1 MLAITMVMSTNRLV
15 ISWKLWIYRHDLVW
29 EMILINIEIRLQSSA
44 IKINLD
50 VQCAYINDTR
60 NNVVTSSIK
69 SVKIDHINLGDF
81 LEENE
86 AMLKKVSQKNLPSK
100 TRLIYKQIST
110 DHNENG
116 DTYFSYYEMLNI
128 YDDRNHFMKISTEF
142 TKDLDIKREEIV
154 TGGNPSV
161 DKKTVLSND
170 EITNKSHKEWLK
182 EMFRNNS
189 YQLFWA

>member
-1 MLAITMVMSTNRLV
+1 MS
-15 ISWKLWIYRHDLVW
+15 
-29 EMILINIEIRLQSSA
+29 
-44 IKINLD
+44 
-50 VQCAYINDTR
+50 
-60 NNVVTSSIK
+60 SSIK

-86 AMLKKVSQKNLPSK
+86 AMLKKVSQKDKPSK

-110 DHNENG
+110 DHNESQ
-116 DTYFSYYEMLNI
+116 DTYFTYYEMLNI

-161 DKKTVLSND
+161 DKKTILSND

-182 EMFRNNS
+182 EMFKNNS
-189 YQLFWA
+189 YQLFRA

>member
-1 MLAITMVMSTNRLV
+1 
-15 ISWKLWIYRHDLVW
+15 
-29 EMILINIEIRLQSSA
+29 MILINIEVRLQSSA

-60 NNVVTSSIK
+60 NNVVSSTIK
-69 SVKIDHINLGDF
+69 SVEIDHINLGDF
-81 LEENE
+81 LQENE
-86 AMLKKVSQKNLPSK
+86 AMLKKVSQKNMPSK

-116 DTYFSYYEMLNI
+116 DTYFAYYEMLNI
-128 YDDRNHFMKISTEF
+128 YNDRNHFMKISTEF
-142 TKDLDIKREEIV
+142 TKELDIKREEIV

-161 DKKTVLSND
+161 DRKTILSND

-182 EMFRNNS
+182 EMFKNNS
-189 YQLFWA
+189 YQLFRA

>member
-1 MLAITMVMSTNRLV
+1 M
-15 ISWKLWIYRHDLVW
+15 
-29 EMILINIEIRLQSSA
+29 QSSA

-50 VQCAYINDTR
+50 IHCAYINDTR
-60 NNVVTSSIK
+60 NNDVPSTIE

-86 AMLKKVSQKNLPSK
+86 VMLKKISQKNIPSK

-110 DHNENG
+110 DHNENQ
-116 DTYFSYYEMLNI
+116 DTYFSYYEMINI

-142 TKDLDIKREEIV
+142 TEDLDIKREEIV
-154 TGGNPSV
+154 TGGDPSV
-161 DKKTVLSND
+161 DKKTILSND

-189 YQLFWA
+189 YQLFRA

>member
-1 MLAITMVMSTNRLV
+1 
-15 ISWKLWIYRHDLVW
+15 
-29 EMILINIEIRLQSSA
+29 LQLFA

-50 VQCAYINDTR
+50 VHCAYINDTR
-60 NNVVTSSIK
+60 NNHVP
-69 SVKIDHINLGDF
+69 SVIERTRIDLNLGDF

-86 AMLKKVSQKNLPSK
+86 AMLKKVSKKNMPSK

-161 DKKTVLSND
+161 DKKTILSND

-182 EMFRNNS
+182 EMFKNNS